1 MDQNLKHEI
10 NSSKISID
18 GMVERIY
25 AAVLEQKLPPA
36 TKLSES
42 TLCESF
48 GVGRMKVR
56 QALTLLSS
64 QGIVDIKANRGAFI
78 ACPDS
83 RESKEVFSARLALEP
98 GMLRQAVLVA
108 KKEDFQLLKETI
120 QLENQARQTGERR
133 ELIRLSGEFHVQL
146 ATLTGNRVI
155 ERMLREL
162 VARTSLI
169 VGMFSSSGDHNC
181 PEDEH
186 QKILTALMEKD
197 PDKAA
202 DLVYQHLEHIEA
214 SLNLSSR
221 TDQPFDV
228 LSVLRG

>member
-1 MDQNLKHEI
+1 MDQNSKHEI

-18 GMVERIY
+18 EMVERIY
-25 AAVLEQKLPPA
+25 AAVLEQKLPPS

-56 QALTLLSS
+56 QVLTLLSS

-83 RESKEVFSARLALEP
+83 RESKEVFGARLALEP
-98 GMLRQAVLVA
+98 GMLHQAVLVA
-108 KKEDFQLLKETI
+108 KKEDFELLKEII
-120 QLENQARQTGERR
+120 QQENQARITGERR

-146 ATLTGNRVI
+146 AALTGNRVI

-169 VGMFSSSGDHNC
+169 VGMFGSSGDHNC

-186 QKILTALMEKD
+186 QKILTALIEKK
-197 PDKAA
+197 PDAAA

-221 TDQPFDV
+221 MDKPFDV

>member
-1 MDQNLKHEI
+1 MNQNSKHEI
-10 NSSKISID
+10 DSSKISID
-18 GMVERIY
+18 EMVERIY
-25 AAVLEQKLPPA
+25 TAVLEQQLPPN

-56 QALTLLSS
+56 QALILLSS
-64 QGIVDIKANRGAFI
+64 QGIVDIKSNRGAFI

-83 RESKEVFSARLALEP
+83 RESKEVFGARLALEP
-98 GMLRQAVLVA
+98 GMLRQAVSVA
-108 KKEDFQLLKETI
+108 KKEDFQLLKEII
-120 QLENQARQTGERR
+120 QQENQARKTGERR
-133 ELIRLSGEFHVQL
+133 ESIRLSGEFHVQL
-146 ATLTGNRVI
+146 AALTGNRVI

-162 VARTSLI
+162 VTRTSLI
-169 VGMFSSSGDHNC
+169 VGMFGSSGDHNC
-181 PEDEH
+181 PEHEH
-186 QKILTALMEKD
+186 QDILTALIDKN

-202 DLVYQHLEHIEA
+202 GLVHQHLEHIEA